1 MRVKVAQQVN
11 VKVFDQVILKIVYL
25 ETQIDNYCESES
37 FVLRNFC
44 QSEKLIENLE
54 ESESESSKSHNKGKE
69 ARSLATA
76 RRPIRERWLP
86 FRICLLVEINW

>member
-44 QSEKLIENLE
+44 QSEKLLGLSTE
-54 ESESESSKSHNKGKE
+54 
-69 ARSLATA
+69 
-76 RRPIRERWLP
+76 
-86 FRICLLVEINW
+86 